1 MRREQPR
8 DRALGRLR
16 PAEERQIGLARQEQM
31 DASSISRSAARI
43 GANASISARTF
54 GSNEIFAPTRAASI
68 TPRLTAAI
76 AFSLVSDDPIT
87 WK

>member
-1 MRREQPR
+1 M
-8 DRALGRLR
+8 
-16 PAEERQIGLARQEQM
+16 
-31 DASSISRSAARI
+31 SRSAARI

-76 AFSLVSDDPIT
+76 ALSLVSDEPIT